1 MACMIRSHHSCGPS
15 GEKKPT
21 KPKWRQPYHGHLTL
35 NATPFWSN
43 MCFIVAL
50 MDLRF
55 RGFWVYWFI
64 SYTLSSEGYCWPAW
78 NVRRCSRYRY
88 YEWFRLFLN
97 AASSEAWSI
106 SHKSFSIKISFL
118 WTALVHLRTLFRCV
132 CMCVFVFEC
141 DLWTIIWSVCLVAQ
155 FSLIK
160 IWRFVPLAGNL
171 SGAKK
176 SPWTKSNG
184 VINICKLDST

>member
-1 MACMIRSHHSCGPS
+1 MAWMIRSHHSCVPS
-15 GEKKPT
+15 GEKT

-43 MCFIVAL
+43 MCFVVAL

-55 RGFWVYWFI
+55 QGFWVYWFI

-78 NVRRCSRYRY
+78 NARRCAWYWY
-88 YEWFRLFLN
+88 YEWFACFWMRQ
-97 AASSEAWSI
+97 ASARSI
-106 SHKSFSIKISFL
+106 SHKNSASRLASSRQL
-118 WTALVHLRTLFRCV
+118 WRICMWSLDVFACV
-132 CMCVFVFEC
+132 CVC

-160 IWRFVPLAGNL
+160 IRR
-171 SGAKK
+171 
-176 SPWTKSNG
+176 
-184 VINICKLDST
+184 